1 MPTRRR
7 EHWRWWGWLAA
18 GLGCGVLIG
27 LSIPPFGWWPLA
39 WIGFAGIALLLPG
52 QPIRTRALLGLGA
65 GAGQYILGLLW
76 VEEFSIPGWIALI
89 VVSALYVT
97 LAIVL
102 VPTGRSLWVA
112 MALPAAMVATEW
124 ARDRFPL
131 HGFPLGEMA
140 LGQVASPLAPT
151 LRLGGSLLLTAMAV
165 LAGVAIAEVVRAL
178 QSWRRVR
185 SSWSAGPAARSEA
198 RARTVAAVGLVV
210 LLPAVVGIAAASPS
224 GTGGKLPAIRVALVQ
239 GGGQRGTRAIS
250 TDPEVVFQR
259 HLGASTSLQRPL
271 DLVVWPEGVLQSDG
285 AFTPTPD
292 AAAVSSL
299 AQRLNAT
306 VVVGVEQ
313 DVGDTRYINE
323 VVAWG
328 PDGRVVGR
336 YTKNHLVPF
345 GEYVPARGLIKR
357 FFNLKDVPR
366 DAVAGH
372 EPGILHT
379 PAGPLGVMISYEV
392 FFDERARAAVRA
404 GGQVLIVPTNTASY
418 RSSQVPTQ
426 ELAAARM
433 RAWETGRWTL
443 QVTPTGYSA
452 VVGPSGRVVKRTPL
466 DAQRVLVATVPRE
479 DGRTVYVVLGD
490 AAFAIVA
497 GLVLGLAWALARA
510 RARSRNHDRWTFPL

>member
-1 MPTRRR
+1 
-7 EHWRWWGWLAA
+7 
-18 GLGCGVLIG
+18 
-27 LSIPPFGWWPLA
+27 
-39 WIGFAGIALLLPG
+39 
-52 QPIRTRALLGLGA
+52 LGA

-76 VEEFSIPGWIALI
+76 VEEFSVPGWIALI

-112 MALPAAMVATEW
+112 MGLPAAMVATEW
-124 ARDRFPL
+124 VRDRFPL

-140 LGQVASPLAPT
+140 LGQVASPLVPT

-165 LAGVAIAEVVRAL
+165 LAGVAIAEVIHAL

-185 SSWSAGPAARSEA
+185 SPWSAGPAARAHA
-198 RARTVAAVGLVV
+198 RATTLAAVGLVV
-210 LLPAVVGIAAASPS
+210 LVPAAVGISAASPS
-224 GTGGKLPAIRVALVQ
+224 GAGGRLPAIRVALVQ
-239 GGGQRGTRAIS
+239 GGGERGTRAID

-259 HLGASTSLQRPL
+259 HLGASTPLRPPL

-285 AFTPTPD
+285 PFGATPD

-299 AQRLNAT
+299 AQSLNAT

-313 DVGDTRYINE
+313 NVGDTRYINQ

-328 PDGRVVGR
+328 PDGRVVGSYR
-336 YTKNHLVPF
+336 KNHLVPF
-345 GEYVPARGLIKR
+345 GEYVPARGLIQR
-357 FFNLKDVPR
+357 FFNLQDVPR
-366 DAVAGH
+366 DAIAGH
-372 EPGILHT
+372 QPGILHT

-418 RSSQVPTQ
+418 RSTQVPTQ

-466 DAQRVLVATVPRE
+466 DAQRVLLATVPRQN
-479 DGRTVYVVLGD
+479 GRTVYVVLGD
-490 AAFAIVA
+490 APFAVIAV
-497 GLVLGLAWALARA
+497 LVLGLAWALARVG
-510 RARSRNHDRWTFPL
+510 ARSRHHDQWTFHQ